1 MILASEHSLIRHQ
14 EIGTAFTGVYY
25 VESAFVKQTVQ
36 KKDYTDFMLRD
47 KSGSRNVKYWGKVDG
62 VSKGCFVHIAANVED
77 YQGNPSVVAKNVE
90 KADEPADM
98 SNYLPA
104 YEEAGTNENA
114 TKFDQIRDVLKET
127 EARIGNDTAGMLVDE
142 VYKNATFFKKF
153 VVAPGSARPH
163 YGCQGGLLANTVRV
177 AEAGLNGAA
186 SYNLNDKELAVLL
199 ASALL
204 ARIGAIEAFEFD
216 NCMPALTKKGILLGI
231 NNLTMSRITSALKRV
246 IDAMKAAGKAIDGDT
261 VVRIMHAVT
270 SHDGQTVQP
279 MTKEAMVLHAAFK
292 TDAEIVDALD
302 FIESDVNRSE
312 EFTAWDPA
320 TGRKYYTGPRTANG

>member
-1 MILASEHSLIRHQ
+1 MIQASEHSLIRHQ

-36 KKDYTDFMLRD
+36 KKDYTDLMLRD
-47 KSGSRNVKYWGKVDG
+47 KSGSRNVKFWGRVDG
-62 VSKGCFVHIAANVED
+62 ISKGCFVFISAMVDD
-77 YQGNPSVVAKNVE
+77 YQGNPSIVAKNIE

-104 YEEAGTNENA
+104 YEENGTNDNA
-114 TKFDQIRDVLKET
+114 TKFDQVRDVLKDIEK
-127 EARIGNDTAGMLVDE
+127 RIGNDTAGMLVDE

-177 AEAGLNGAA
+177 AEASLNGAV
-186 SYNLNDKELAVLL
+186 SYSLNDQEQAVLI

-204 ARIGAIEAFEFD
+204 SRIGAIEAFEFD
-216 NCMPALTKKGILLGI
+216 NCMPAATKKGILLGI

-246 IDAMKAAGKAIDGDT
+246 VAAMQNEGKTVDGDT

-270 SHDGQTVQP
+270 SHDGQTVKP

-302 FIESDVNRSE
+302 FIESDLNPSE

-320 TGRKYYTGPRTANG
+320 MGRKYYAGSRTIKG